1 MTRMPANA
9 LQTLPRAKK
18 EANQGFLTTEHRANS
33 KHCLRAFL
41 VNIGHKS
48 ISSAKSLGM
57 LPPALPPFAKPCD
70 FPGDFVLCS
79 SPCGGTSVENP

>member
-18 EANQGFLTTEHRANS
+18 EANQGFLAIEPRANS
-33 KHCLRAFL
+33 KHCLRTDL
-41 VNIGHKS
+41 VNIGHNS

-57 LPPALPPFAKPCD
+57 LPPALPPFDFPLV
-70 FPGDFVLCS
+70 FPGDFALCS